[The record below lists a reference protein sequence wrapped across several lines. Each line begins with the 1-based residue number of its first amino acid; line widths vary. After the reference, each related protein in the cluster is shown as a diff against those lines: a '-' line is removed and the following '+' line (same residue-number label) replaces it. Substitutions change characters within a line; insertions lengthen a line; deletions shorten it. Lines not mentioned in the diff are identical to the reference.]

1 MAKNIQQAEQK
12 PPAEPVSQQIPE
24 VREPEN
30 IKNQQ
35 EEKAEPKAVEE
46 TVEHDPPKAEKRKS
60 LHLNLRPRSLKKNR
74 KLSIMLPKR
83 RKKHRRQEK

>member
-46 TVEHDPPKAEKRKS
+46 TVEHDPPKAEKGRACT
-60 LHLNLRPRSLKKNR
+60 
-74 KLSIMLPKR
+74 
-83 RKKHRRQEK
+83 